1 MGCKIRIINV
11 VMVNNFDWNFKIIS
25 VYSYCF
31 IGWLLNLR
39 YRILFFVLILKIKI
53 NIWIKSMIMKFVNMY
68 KKLIKISL
76 LLYEEEYKNNICM
89 LWFENIF
96 YKLV

>member
-11 VMVNNFDWNFKIIS
+11 VMVNNFDWNFEIIS

-68 KKLIKISL
+68 KKINKDKFIIIWR
-76 LLYEEEYKNNICM
+76 EI
-89 LWFENIF
+89 
-96 YKLV
+96 

>member
-11 VMVNNFDWNFKIIS
+11 DMVNNFDWNFKIIS

-68 KKLIKISL
+68 KKINKDKFIIIWR
-76 LLYEEEYKNNICM
+76 EI
-89 LWFENIF
+89 
-96 YKLV
+96 

>member
-31 IGWLLNLR
+31 IGLLLNLR

-68 KKLIKISL
+68 KKINKDKFIIIWR
-76 LLYEEEYKNNICM
+76 EI
-89 LWFENIF
+89 
-96 YKLV
+96 

>member
-11 VMVNNFDWNFKIIS
+11 DMVNNFDWNFKIIS

-31 IGWLLNLR
+31 IGLLLNLR

-68 KKLIKISL
+68 KKINKDKFIIIWR
-76 LLYEEEYKNNICM
+76 EI
-89 LWFENIF
+89 
-96 YKLV
+96 

>member
-11 VMVNNFDWNFKIIS
+11 VMVKKFDWNFKIIS
-25 VYSYCF
+25 LYSYCF

-68 KKLIKISL
+68 KKINKDKFI
-76 LLYEEEYKNNICM
+76 II
-89 LWFENIF
+89 WRGI
-96 YKLV
+96 

>member
-68 KKLIKISL
+68 IKIN
-76 LLYEEEYKNNICM
+76 KDKFIII
-89 LWFENIF
+89 WRGI
-96 YKLV
+96 

>member
-11 VMVNNFDWNFKIIS
+11 DMVNNFDWNFKIIS

-31 IGWLLNLR
+31 IGLLLNLR

-96 YKLV
+96 